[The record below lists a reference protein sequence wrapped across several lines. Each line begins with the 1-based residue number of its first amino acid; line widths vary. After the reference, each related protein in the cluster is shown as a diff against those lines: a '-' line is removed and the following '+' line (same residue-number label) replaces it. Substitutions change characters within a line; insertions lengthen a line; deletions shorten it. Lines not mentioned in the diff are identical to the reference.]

1 MAVFSKELCR
11 QRLKI
16 WLAAE
21 EAIATGPRSSRI
33 RCSLPPAPSL
43 RRRASIPE
51 PGRRRQRPGPENS
64 FTGQRYQIEG
74 RSLTRADLY
83 DVRKELE
90 YWAGKLAEAESEE
103 QNGGYIRAYHF
114 VPRDI

>member
-1 MAVFSKELCR
+1 MAIYSKEFCR
-11 QRLKI
+11 RKLNT

-21 EAIATGPRSSRI
+21 EAIATG
-33 RCSLPPAPSL
+33 
-43 RRRASIPE
+43 
-51 PGRRRQRPGPENS
+51 
-64 FTGQRYQIEG
+64 QRYQIDD

-103 QNGGYIRAYHF
+103 QNGGSIRAYHF
-114 VPRDI
+114 VPRDV

>member
-21 EAIATGPRSSRI
+21 EAIA
-33 RCSLPPAPSL
+33 
-43 RRRASIPE
+43 
-51 PGRRRQRPGPENS
+51 
-64 FTGQRYQIEG
+64 TGQRYQIEG

-90 YWAGKLAEAESEE
+90 YWAGKLAEAEAEE
-103 QNGGYIRAYHF
+103 KCGGRNRTYRF
-114 VPRDI
+114 VPRDL

>member
-1 MAVFSKELCR
+1 MAEIVRRHRKLMGKGVCEDTMAIFSKELCR

-21 EAIATGPRSSRI
+21 EAIA
-33 RCSLPPAPSL
+33 
-43 RRRASIPE
+43 
-51 PGRRRQRPGPENS
+51 
-64 FTGQRYQIEG
+64 TGQRYQIEG

-103 QNGGYIRAYHF
+103 QSGGYIRAYHF
-114 VPRDI
+114 VPRDV

>member
-21 EAIATGPRSSRI
+21 EAIA
-33 RCSLPPAPSL
+33 
-43 RRRASIPE
+43 
-51 PGRRRQRPGPENS
+51 
-64 FTGQRYQIEG
+64 TGQRYQIEG

-103 QNGGYIRAYHF
+103 KNGAVYYTNLRAHDNRAHLAF
-114 VPRDI
+114 RVLV

>member
-1 MAVFSKELCR
+1 MAIFNKKLCKEKLNT
-11 QRLKI
+11 

-21 EAIATGPRSSRI
+21 EAIATGQS
-33 RCSLPPAPSL
+33 
-43 RRRASIPE
+43 
-51 PGRRRQRPGPENS
+51 
-64 FTGQRYQIEG
+64 YQMG
-74 RSLTRADLY
+74 THMLTRANLTA
-83 DVRKELE
+83 VRNEIE